1 METWKTCVIYLA
13 FFAVSI
19 TFSVLINGLFLRF
32 SRNLGVRNFD
42 DTIIRWGTTS
52 KPSLGGI
59 SFYIIFLLSII
70 GFSIFSANTA
80 IFLNITFLGF
90 LGAITLAFMMGLAD
104 DAYNTRPFLK
114 FLAQVSC
121 GVALVIT
128 GTSIN
133 FFDSAVMNYIL
144 TVLWV
149 VGMMNSLNMLDNMD
163 GITSIVSLSV
173 ILSAIIIIIYSY
185 DVHNID
191 MTLLIGVAGALIGF
205 LVYNWHPSKMYM
217 GDTGSQFIGFFLA
230 AMGIRYFWNNA
241 YMEPQVPSR
250 QLISVLIV
258 FILPIT
264 DTATV
269 VINRISS
276 GKSPFVGG
284 KDHTTHHLGYLGY
297 TDRQVALIFS
307 ALSFLSVVTTYF
319 MFHIIKTWSHLYTT
333 LFFLYFLV
341 VSGSL
346 FYITKRNER
355 RQIQGKQ

>member
-1 METWKTCVIYLA
+1 METWKICLMYIVFLG
-13 FFAVSI
+13 VSI

-70 GFSIFSANTA
+70 SFSIFSANTA
-80 IFLNITFLGF
+80 IFLNISFLGL
-90 LGAITLAFMMGLAD
+90 LGATTLAFMMGLAD

-114 FLAQVSC
+114 FLAQVAC
-121 GVALVIT
+121 GVSLVLT
-128 GTSIN
+128 GTSIQ
-133 FFDSAVMNYIL
+133 FFSSDILNYIL
-144 TVLWV
+144 TILWV

-163 GITSIVSLSV
+163 GITTIVSLSV
-173 ILSAIIIIIYSY
+173 IISAIIIIIYSY

-241 YMEPQVPSR
+241 HMEPQIPSR

-264 DTATV
+264 DTLTV

-276 GKSPFVGG
+276 GRSPFVGG
-284 KDHTTHHLGYLGY
+284 KDHTTHHLSYLGY
-297 TDRQVALIFS
+297 SDRQVALIFA
-307 ALSFLSVVTTYF
+307 ALSFLSIVTTFF
-319 MFHIIKTWSHLYTT
+319 MFNAIDAWSHLYTI
-333 LFFLYFLV
+333 LFFLYFLII
-341 VSGSL
+341 SGSL

-355 RQIQGKQ
+355 RKKLQK